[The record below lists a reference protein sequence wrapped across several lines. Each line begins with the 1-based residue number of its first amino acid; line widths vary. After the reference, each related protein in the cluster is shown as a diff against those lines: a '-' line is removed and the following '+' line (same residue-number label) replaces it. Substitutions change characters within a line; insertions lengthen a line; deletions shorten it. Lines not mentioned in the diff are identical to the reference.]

1 MTPKRYLEIERLRAI
16 AVIWVILH
24 HSVAFS
30 PYVNQLFKQGWTG
43 VDLFFVISGFVVA
56 KSFDS
61 KLPTQDSSS
70 NLMDKLKF
78 YGPHLKTFWG
88 RRIMRIVPLA
98 LGWILISSAL
108 WQWVP
113 DWQAFAPY
121 EKGYS
126 REIISFLTLQ
136 INFINLHQA
145 SKFFHYWSLAVEEHF
160 NLLLPF
166 LLVLTRNRSYQLWA
180 SIMGILMVIFVIRPY
195 LTRSS
200 DLAQSVYFLHSVSLN
215 RFDSL
220 LAGVVLYLLISGGVL
235 ANDETPLSR
244 SSRLIKILFCYLS
257 IYLLWVM
264 PYFYKPEYLFRYNFP
279 IFWFLSSY
287 LVYAA
292 QINQGLVANFYFL
305 NPIFHW
311 IGKRSYGLYVT
322 HMPAQWLHTSLNIHL
337 QSLQTHFPS
346 FSAEGWNAAA
356 YLILLFSL
364 TELSWWLMEKPGIY
378 LGNQWFAKN
387 SRLN

>member
-160 NLLLPF
+160 YLLLPF
-166 LLVLTRNRSYQLWA
+166 LFVSTRNRSYPCLRC
-180 SIMGILMVIFVIRPY
+180 SNKPR
-195 LTRSS
+195 
-200 DLAQSVYFLHSVSLN
+200 
-215 RFDSL
+215 
-220 LAGVVLYLLISGGVL
+220 ISGQFLLSKSYFSLDRKKVLWTLRHSYARPVASHFPKHSPAIL
-235 ANDETPLSR
+235 ANTFPLVFSG
-244 SSRLIKILFCYLS
+244 RLECSCLS
-257 IYLLWVM
+257 
-264 PYFYKPEYLFRYNFP
+264 
-279 IFWFLSSY
+279 
-287 LVYAA
+287 
-292 QINQGLVANFYFL
+292 
-305 NPIFHW
+305 H
-311 IGKRSYGLYVT
+311 
-322 HMPAQWLHTSLNIHL
+322 
-337 QSLQTHFPS
+337 
-346 FSAEGWNAAA
+346 SA
-356 YLILLFSL
+356 F
-364 TELSWWLMEKPGIY
+364 
-378 LGNQWFAKN
+378 
-387 SRLN
+387 